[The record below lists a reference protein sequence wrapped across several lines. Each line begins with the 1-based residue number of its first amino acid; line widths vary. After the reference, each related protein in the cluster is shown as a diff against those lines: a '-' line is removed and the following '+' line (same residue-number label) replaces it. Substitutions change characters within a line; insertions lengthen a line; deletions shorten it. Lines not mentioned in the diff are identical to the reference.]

1 MSRFFLLNF
10 YLCKVFKTRFQNNKL
25 SIVLLSIGLLL
36 FQIFQTQWNHRPV
49 SEKENTEKIVVYTP
63 VSSNPHVQK
72 ENDFKPG
79 SGPFQLGLGQSTF
92 NPNDKIRFS
101 TRTSELKVIKGI
113 CFAQIQS
120 YIKLRVLRL

>member
-1 MSRFFLLNF
+1 M
-10 YLCKVFKTRFQNNKL
+10 FKTHLQNNKL
-25 SIVLLSIGLLL
+25 SVVIISIGLLL
-36 FQIFQTQWNHRPV
+36 FQIFQFQWTNSPV
-49 SEKENTEKIVVYTP
+49 SDKENKEKIVVYTP
-63 VSSNPHVQK
+63 VQSNTHVQK